1 VELQVRT
8 IDASEIGDWVACMG
22 VGFLRPRAEGF
33 AEYFLGEIDL
43 DRTWGAFD
51 SGRVVGTL
59 RSFATRLTVP
69 GPAEQD
75 ASAITNVTVVPTHRR
90 QGLMRDMVIAD
101 LDSSIERG
109 ESLGIL
115 IASEYPIYG
124 RFGYGAAIESATYT
138 VDARTARF
146 RQSETGRIELVDRDT
161 MRKEAPALYERL
173 RIRRP
178 GSIERDDRLWDRI
191 LHEEEVPGAEPPKGY
206 CALYRSESGEID
218 GYLLYQAE
226 PKWDGMGRAQG
237 TLTVDELVSVTP
249 AAYRRLWQFCCGVD
263 LVTTVQAADRPVEE
277 PLAWLLYDGR
287 AVHQSARFDFV
298 WVRILDVCAALSARR
313 YLMEGRVVIEVKDEL
328 GFATGRYELEG
339 GPDGASCAHTSEPAE
354 LSLAV
359 DTLGSLY
366 MGGMS
371 LRSLAEAGR
380 IEEHHDGA
388 LGRADLMFRS
398 AIIPWCSTWF

>member
-1 VELQVRT
+1 MELQVRT

-138 VDARTARF
+138 VDAR
-146 RQSETGRIELVDRDT
+146 
-161 MRKEAPALYERL
+161 ER
-173 RIRRP
+173 RGSASPRRG
-178 GSIERDDRLWDRI
+178 GS
-191 LHEEEVPGAEPPKGY
+191 
-206 CALYRSESGEID
+206 SS
-218 GYLLYQAE
+218 
-226 PKWDGMGRAQG
+226 
-237 TLTVDELVSVTP
+237 
-249 AAYRRLWQFCCGVD
+249 
-263 LVTTVQAADRPVEE
+263 
-277 PLAWLLYDGR
+277 
-287 AVHQSARFDFV
+287 
-298 WVRILDVCAALSARR
+298 
-313 YLMEGRVVIEVKDEL
+313 
-328 GFATGRYELEG
+328 
-339 GPDGASCAHTSEPAE
+339 
-354 LSLAV
+354 
-359 DTLGSLY
+359 
-366 MGGMS
+366 
-371 LRSLAEAGR
+371 
-380 IEEHHDGA
+380 
-388 LGRADLMFRS
+388 
-398 AIIPWCSTWF
+398 